1 MLSERVRIF
10 FQLNFCLRLYDEVR
24 GSISAFMPVFVL
36 CAFFASVLFMLLYLS
51 SAGFYCICL
60 LQVFIAIAA
69 CVAAFFFLGI
79 SRDKPVK
86 TKSVQ
91 VKHTHTHTHART
103 NNTCVEASRKVAGRQ
118 LL

>member
-1 MLSERVRIF
+1 MLRVRVRAF
-10 FQLNFCLRLYDEVR
+10 LELNFCLRLYDEVR
-24 GSISAFMPVFVL
+24 GSISACHARVCVVRISPHFFQVFCL
-36 CAFFASVLFMLLYLS
+36 CFR
-51 SAGFYCICL
+51 ICL

-69 CVAAFFFLGI
+69 CVAAFFFI

-91 VKHTHTHTHART
+91 VKHTHTHTHT
-103 NNTCVEASRKVAGRQ
+103 TCVEASRKVAGRQ